1 MSGLRPKTITRT
13 PLSSPPLQG
22 FQHSHTCTLLHTH
35 ANRIAN
41 TVASQQC
48 VQSYKIRQREGV
60 SDQPVFKT
68 KFHTLRSVSQLCKD
82 FSSNTVS
89 LQHLTHSIHNSS
101 DLGNGGRLV
110 FGLCSKPN
118 FSHSDQFPI
127 SARISA
133 PIQSHYSTSHIV
145 FTTVQI

>member
-1 MSGLRPKTITRT
+1 VSGLRPKTITRT

-22 FQHSHTCTLLHTH
+22 FQLSHTCTLLLTH

-48 VQSYKIRQREGV
+48 VQSYRIRQREGV
-60 SDQPVFKT
+60 SDQPVLKT

-82 FSSNTVS
+82 FSSITVYFS
-89 LQHLTHSIHNSS
+89 STHSIHNSS

-118 FSHSDQFPI
+118 FSHSDQFPT

-133 PIQSHYSTSHIV
+133 TYAASQSRPAGSSV
-145 FTTVQI
+145 RA